1 MMQVDELN
9 EEILVR
15 VDKGKF
21 WPLAEYKHEF
31 GDPKKNHA
39 KVVEVKM
46 HNKVI
51 KGVVMYP
58 EEQKKNSGPID
69 CVLTSQK
76 RVSRRSNK
84 HGNNKKNNK
93 KQQ

>member
-1 MMQVDELN
+1 MIKGVVMMQVDELN

-46 HNKVI
+46 HNKKI
-51 KGVVMYP
+51 KGVVIP
-58 EEQKKNSGPID
+58 EEQKKNNGIID
-69 CVLTSQK
+69 CVLT
-76 RVSRRSNK
+76 VSES
-84 HGNNKKNNK
+84 
-93 KQQ
+93 